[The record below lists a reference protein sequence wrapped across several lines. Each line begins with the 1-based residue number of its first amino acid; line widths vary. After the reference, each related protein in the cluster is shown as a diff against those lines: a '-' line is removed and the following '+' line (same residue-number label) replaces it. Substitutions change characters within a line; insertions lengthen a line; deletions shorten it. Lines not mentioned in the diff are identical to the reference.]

1 MASYIPLCYNN
12 NGTVEKIW
20 LSDESYTSPAIA
32 INVPDT
38 TGDSRTFTC
47 NTSTTSLSGLCIN
60 INGTP
65 RRLVSRTAPTQ
76 TASLNVNNGVITS
89 LTRTATNKPGF
100 SIWKGDYDNHS
111 LVGALTS
118 GVSVTVGETIDPD
131 ETYWLMVDGYTYK
144 KWLGSELTSMN
155 FSIVSKAVTTTCSF
169 NVTWSYSGTTGNT
182 KLDSFTMQDISFN
195 GSVFGKKIALIDESD
210 LRYYTNNVNAGQ
222 YQNYFT
228 PASVTEDV
236 RTVYKALTVQQSYT
250 LNTTSGLTLYKPT
263 IGIRIGKVSNTAVT
277 ANNFDIAKCDVS
289 ETDWN
294 QSAVG
299 TSYTASVS
307 NKTLSLTDYDVSVI
321 PV

>member
-1 MASYIPLCYNN
+1 MASYIPLCYND
-12 NGTVEKIW
+12 NGTVKKIW

-118 GVSVTVGETIDPD
+118 GISVTVGETINPD

-169 NVTWSYSGTTGNT
+169 DITWSYSGTTGNT
-182 KLDSFTMQDISFN
+182 TLNNFTMQDVSFN

-210 LRYYTNNVNAGQ
+210 LRYYTTAITAGM
-222 YQNYFT
+222 YQPYAPN
-228 PASVTEDV
+228 PSDI
-236 RTVYKALTVQQSYT
+236 RTVYKALSVQESYT
-250 LNTTSGLTLYKPT
+250 LTTTSGLTSYKPT
-263 IGIRIGKVSNTAVT
+263 VHISIGKVSNVAVNA
-277 ANNFDIAKCDVS
+277 ANFTIAPIDIS
-289 ETDWN
+289 ENEWN
-294 QSAVG
+294 ESTVG
-299 TSYTASVS
+299 TSYTASII